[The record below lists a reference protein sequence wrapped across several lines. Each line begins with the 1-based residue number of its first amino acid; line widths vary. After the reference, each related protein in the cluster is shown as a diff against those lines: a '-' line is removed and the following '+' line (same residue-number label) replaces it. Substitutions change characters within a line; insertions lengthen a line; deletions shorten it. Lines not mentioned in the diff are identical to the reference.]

1 MWDWIDDVIGLFGDS
16 GDVAGDLFGGG
27 WDVFGGA
34 ADDLI
39 GGGGDVFG
47 GASDAVFD
55 TWTNTWVDPGTLLA
69 PGGPTGTSLSTLLG
83 LAPGGPTGTSLSTLL
98 EQTDPG
104 SQLTGLAPGGPTGTS
119 LSDQIRSEAMDSATP
134 GTEPFNP
141 LNMADPSASIE
152 STGYSDWQKAA
163 AQSLKGLLGG
173 LGTSLT
179 DSARRAGG
187 VPALSLPSGNP
198 MSATAVPGLSAG
210 SAGPSLGLM
219 GSSAGSP
226 SESGLPGALG
236 LPSDRAIGA
245 ALARLQAEA
254 PGRVGIQGPIDA
266 GRIPAAFTP
275 INMAAPASAPIAPA
289 APQYLSGLQRL
300 ALERRG

>member
-55 TWTNTWVDPGTLLA
+55 TWTNTWVDPG
-69 PGGPTGTSLSTLLG
+69 
-83 LAPGGPTGTSLSTLL
+83 TLL